1 MAMNPFC
8 EIALEEA
15 LRLREASVVQE
26 VVIVSIGPED
36 CKETL
41 RSGLAMGA
49 DRAIH
54 VLDLDPN
61 RLAVAKNLENIAR
74 NENPGVILLGRQAID
89 DDANEVGQ
97 MLAGFLDWPQGTFA
111 SRLEFN
117 MSTDNFLIHREVDD
131 GIQVLGLNKPVVI
144 TVDTRLN
151 TPRYA
156 SLSNMMQ
163 SRKKEV
169 QVIDTKTMI
178 SESKIELIT
187 VDQAKSTRKGKRL
200 TSLADLQKMLCSE
213 FHMD

>member
-117 MSTDNFLIHREVDD
+117 KSTDNFLIHREVDD

-169 QVIDTKTMI
+169 KVIDTKTMI

-187 VDQAKSTRKGKRL
+187 VDQAKSIRKGKRL